1 MTGDV
6 INLRLA
12 RKNKARGEAKKRAEE
27 NRAKFGRSKEE
38 KSLSAAVKNLADRTL
53 DGSKRDP

>member
-12 RKNKARGEAKKRAEE
+12 RKNKARSEAEKRAEE
-27 NRAKFGRSKEE
+27 NRAKFGRSKAE
-38 KSLSAAVKNLADRTL
+38 KSLSAAVKNLTEKSL
-53 DGSKRDP
+53 DGSKRDT

>member
-12 RKNKARGEAKKRAEE
+12 RKNKARSDAEKRAEE
-27 NRAKFGRSKEE
+27 NRAKFGRSKTE
-38 KSLSAAVKNLADRTL
+38 KTLSDAVKNLAEKTL
-53 DGSKRDP
+53 DGSKREP